1 MKFYSTNNKSLRISF
16 KDVLLTGMPTDKG
29 LYMPEYIPD
38 LSNMLDGNTN
48 LSFKEIGCLVASE
61 FIHDELSKNDLEEV
75 VNSSITFDA
84 PNRHLYDSIFCL
96 ELFHGPTLAFK
107 DFGARF
113 MARCMEKFISFENK
127 NVNILVATSGDTGS
141 AVANGFYD
149 VEGINVIILY
159 PKGKVSQIQEK
170 QLTTLDK
177 NIYAL
182 EIEGTF
188 DDCQKLVKKVFSDSN
203 LKTKLNISSAN
214 SINLGRLIP
223 QSFYYIHS
231 FLQLED
237 KKKKNIFCVP
247 SGNFGNI
254 TAGILAKKMGLPIHN
269 FIASTNLNDIVP
281 NFFKSCKYEPKSSI
295 STISNAMDVGNPSNM
310 NRIMDL
316 YKTLD
321 NLKKDM
327 NSWSF
332 NEEETIESI
341 LKIFNNYNYLLDP
354 HSAIGLLGLERYLKE
369 FNNDVNSI
377 FLGTAHPAK
386 FADIL
391 EPIINK
397 KIIFPE
403 SLLRVMNKNKKSKV
417 LKNDYK
423 EFYDYLIDTF
433 Q

>member
-1 MKFYSTNNKSLRISF
+1 MKFYSTNNKNIKVSF
-16 KDVLLTGMPTDKG
+16 KDVLLRGMPTDKG

-38 LSNMLDGNTN
+38 LSNILDGNTN
-48 LSFKEIGCLVASE
+48 LSFKEIGCLVSSE

-113 MARCMEKFISFENK
+113 MARCMEKFISFENE

-188 DDCQKLVKKVFSDSN
+188 DDCQKLVKKAFSDSN

-295 STISNAMDVGNPSNM
+295 STMSNAMDVGNPSNM

-321 NLKKDM
+321 NLKKDV

-332 NEEETIESI
+332 NEEQTVESI

-354 HSAIGLLGLERYLKE
+354 HSAIGLLGIERYLKD
-369 FNNDVNSI
+369 FNSDVNGI

-403 SLLRVMNKNKKSKV
+403 SLLKVMNKNKKSKV

>member
-295 STISNAMDVGNPSNM
+295 STMSNAMDVGNPSNM

>member
-1 MKFYSTNNKSLRISF
+1 M
-16 KDVLLTGMPTDKG
+16 
-29 LYMPEYIPD
+29 
-38 LSNMLDGNTN
+38 
-48 LSFKEIGCLVASE
+48 
-61 FIHDELSKNDLEEV
+61 
-75 VNSSITFDA
+75 
-84 PNRHLYDSIFCL
+84 
-96 ELFHGPTLAFK
+96 
-107 DFGARF
+107 
-113 MARCMEKFISFENK
+113 
-127 NVNILVATSGDTGS
+127 
-141 AVANGFYD
+141 
-149 VEGINVIILY
+149 
-159 PKGKVSQIQEK
+159 
-170 QLTTLDK
+170 
-177 NIYAL
+177 
-182 EIEGTF
+182 
-188 DDCQKLVKKVFSDSN
+188 
-203 LKTKLNISSAN
+203 
-214 SINLGRLIP
+214 
-223 QSFYYIHS
+223 
-231 FLQLED
+231 
-237 KKKKNIFCVP
+237 
-247 SGNFGNI
+247 
-254 TAGILAKKMGLPIHN
+254 
-269 FIASTNLNDIVP
+269 
-281 NFFKSCKYEPKSSI
+281 
-295 STISNAMDVGNPSNM
+295 SNAMDVGNPSNM

-316 YKTLD
+316 YKTLN